1 MALRVV
7 WRPCMQALMHAGL
20 CNAGARAANL
30 HLKECL
36 VITRKRA
43 ARLSHRRW
51 VSCEHMQQTGW
62 CRRLT
67 DVSLAHSREQEDMGA
82 ARLEHAKEQLQA
94 CLEAIRHCLRF
105 DLHPA
110 PRAERRT
117 SRTNP
122 HDLCCHRE
130 KTLDSGASS
139 GGSLL
144 SGVQPRV
151 HRSPRT
157 GGEPR

>member
-62 CRRLT
+62 CRQLT
-67 DVSLAHSREQEDMGA
+67 EVSLARSCEQAALGA
-82 ARLEHAKEQLQA
+82 AHLEHINEQLQGQ
-94 CLEAIRHCLRF
+94 LEAIRHR
-105 DLHPA
+105 LHHELDHA
-110 PRAERRT
+110 ALAGRRALERKARLF
-117 SRTNP
+117 SR
-122 HDLCCHRE
+122 H
-130 KTLDSGASS
+130 LDK
-139 GGSLL
+139 
-144 SGVQPRV
+144 P
-151 HRSPRT
+151 
-157 GGEPR
+157 